1 LHLVSLGL
9 NKKAFPDLPIIT
21 KKWGVKK
28 MKLLDWIILLLILIE
43 GYLSISLSIL
53 ILRVGLK

>member
-9 NKKAFPDLPIIT
+9 NKKAFPDSHYN

-28 MKLLDWIILLLILIE
+28 MKLLDWVILLLILIE
-43 GYLSISLSIL
+43 GYLSINLSIL
-53 ILRVGLK
+53 ILRIGLR

>member
-1 LHLVSLGL
+1 LTGSSLS
-9 NKKAFPDLPIIT
+9 KKAFPDLPIIT

-53 ILRVGLK
+53 ILRVGLR